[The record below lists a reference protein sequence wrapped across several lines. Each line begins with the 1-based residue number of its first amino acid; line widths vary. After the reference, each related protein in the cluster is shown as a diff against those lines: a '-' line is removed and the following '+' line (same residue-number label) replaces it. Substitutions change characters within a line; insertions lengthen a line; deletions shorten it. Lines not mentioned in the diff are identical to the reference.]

1 VGEGFGGHFKGLLTQ
16 WGIMGGK
23 LHEEGDEMTGTDYLI
38 QITGL
43 VVGASAAAS
52 GLITIWNYRREQK
65 RKKEAPTIEDKITTL
80 AGSLKSSLSVIS
92 EIESE
97 IESRS
102 KIVSKLK
109 EDVKRYEKLKELNE
123 TQVDAIAQTIR
134 GEIAGE
140 SRKSLWRNA
149 LITFGVAMI
158 FFFLGFW
165 LRGV

>member
-1 VGEGFGGHFKGLLTQ
+1 
-16 WGIMGGK
+16 MA
-23 LHEEGDEMTGTDYLI
+23 EMDYLI
-38 QITGL
+38 IQIIGL
-43 VVGASAAAS
+43 VVGAGAAFS
-52 GLITIWNYRREQK
+52 GLTALLSYRREQR
-65 RKKEAPTIEDKITTL
+65 RKKEAPTIEDKITAL
-80 AGSLKSSLSVIS
+80 AENLKSSLSVIS

-102 KIVSKLK
+102 QIVSKLK
-109 EDVKRYEKLKELNE
+109 DDVKRYEKLKELNE
-123 TQVDAIAQTIR
+123 AQVEAVAQTIR

-149 LITFGVAMI
+149 IITFIVAMI